1 MLDPFDMKWYE
12 KQYDFDLTSPEFS
25 EQIEFIESEID
36 KYIIEGTKLD
46 PLGGNIIEK
55 LPRGHPCAE
64 SHRKYGI
71 KVGKKLLT

>member
-1 MLDPFDMKWYE
+1 MLDSFDMKWYAE
-12 KQYDFDLTSPEFS
+12 TFEIDLKTPSFS
-25 EQIEFIESEID
+25 SQIKFLESEID

-55 LPRGHPCAE
+55 LPRAHPCAE